1 MTKITG
7 RDKFKRR
14 LRKLRGPAMIRPVT
28 QAVFA
33 SAQDLAVD
41 ASLSITKGA
50 VSGKG
55 HVASAPGEPP
65 NADTH
70 VLARNIEATSTGP
83 LKAEAS
89 SNAPYAAA
97 QEFGMETSNGFGKGL
112 HITLPERPY
121 MRPAAK
127 RERPKAVKR
136 IVDAVNKVIRAS
148 GT

>member
-1 MTKITG
+1 MTTIRG
-7 RDKFKRR
+7 VQEHKRR
-14 LRKLRGPAMIRPVT
+14 LRKLRGAAMIRPVT

-33 SAQDLAVD
+33 AAQDLAAD
-41 ASLSITKGA
+41 AALSITAGS
-50 VSGKG
+50 VSGKN

-65 NADTH
+65 NNDTG

-97 QEFGMETSNGFGKGL
+97 QEFGSESQN
-112 HITLPERPY
+112 LPERPY

-127 RERPKAVKR
+127 KARPEATKR
-136 IVDAVNKVIRAS
+136 IVDAVNKVIAAS